1 AVADSSWRNP
11 PRGFYGAAR
20 YHHEPAR
27 PGSSC
32 SGQSRREDRSR
43 ARRHYSRHGPASWT
57 LLQYQTSARFWINAQ
72 AAYDLEVA
80 QDALQ
85 RNVERDVRPR
95 AGFALS

>member
-1 AVADSSWRNP
+1 M
-11 PRGFYGAAR
+11 
-20 YHHEPAR
+20 
-27 PGSSC
+27 
-32 SGQSRREDRSR
+32 
-43 ARRHYSRHGPASWT
+43 
-57 LLQYQTSARFWINAQ
+57 NAQ